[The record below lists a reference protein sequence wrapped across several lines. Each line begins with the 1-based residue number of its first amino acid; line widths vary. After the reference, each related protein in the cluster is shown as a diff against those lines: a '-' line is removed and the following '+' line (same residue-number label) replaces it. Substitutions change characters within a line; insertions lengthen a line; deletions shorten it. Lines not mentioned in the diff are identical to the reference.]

1 MPRRLVRLIFFEGFK
16 GASKRLLRRVLCA
29 FPAQQQA
36 PAQCKHARIIFFVED
51 FKCCTVGHDDFPD
64 TRNQLRVRRRVN
76 TSLVAK

>member
-1 MPRRLVRLIFFEGFK
+1 MPKRFVRLIFLEGFK
-16 GASKRLLRRVLCA
+16 GASKRFLRRVLCA

-51 FKCCTVGHDDFPD
+51 FKCCTVGHEDFPD
-64 TRNQLRVRRRVN
+64 TRNQLRVRRRVI